1 MRSRRRPPYPLRVID
16 VRSFHP
22 GQVRGLHFFGS
33 ALLVYNSHRPAL
45 LGNRFRYPS
54 ASRRALGADA
64 REFDAAAAYGIA
76 PSAADKGLRLPDH
89 PGGDYEIAIPGI
101 WIGRG

>member
-1 MRSRRRPPYPLRVID
+1 MHATHMQSSHYRRR
-16 VRSFHP
+16 
-22 GQVRGLHFFGS
+22 QATTAACTHFFCS
-33 ALLVYNSHRPAL
+33 ALLVYNSHRPVL

-64 REFDAAAAYGIA
+64 REFDAAAAYGIV
-76 PSAADKGLRLPDH
+76 PSAAEKGLRLPEQ

-101 WIGRG
+101 WIGRGAA

>member
-1 MRSRRRPPYPLRVID
+1 MVRARVR
-16 VRSFHP
+16 VTLT
-22 GQVRGLHFFGS
+22 LHFFGS